1 MANQPIN
8 LQDLAIK
15 VNDPVK
21 AQNDNQKTIATRQN
35 YVYTERSKQLATN
48 ILGWHGGK
56 KYVYARLSR
65 FPGES
70 TLDWEGGTRND
81 GSAFDGRRDV
91 SHVIPYLDRIVTKIN
106 QHVFSVR
113 PKRNV
118 EDSEVV
124 EDVSLSGQSVDD
136 LMVKVNSY
144 LTVCGWC
151 WIGVDAPVISMDAQ
165 ISQAEKEALKIR
177 PYWSV
182 YSPLEVVDWYFGKS
196 GKLEWILTEG
206 IEQIVSDPFIA
217 PVSKKYRKLWQM
229 GRVTKFTYKEDSEAI
244 ETTEVY
250 ELSLKDEIPFVLV
263 GTISTE
269 SYGFDNLESIN
280 KTIMDLESCNRQNFY
295 NSVFP
300 QMKLPVSVLDTVM
313 QKYNVTAEAATQ
325 MVMGYAYPI
334 LMSENDK
341 EPGFIMPDASAI
353 GTMRDELTKL
363 SKELFNSTGLM
374 LAQETRQVASA
385 ESKAWDFLDISQVMT
400 ERARILEQAEK
411 KAIGISVKFDSDF
424 PEWNPEYNNSFDVSN
439 FKSEMEGLVLASQ
452 LSLPDEMLKFIIR
465 RVFELIKINGK
476 TISQEDEAIII
487 ESINNFSDVKKEV
500 IGQFKEEVTKVE
512 SV

>member
-1 MANQPIN
+1 MANQPIV

-15 VNDPVK
+15 E
-21 AQNDNQKTIATRQN
+21 KTISTREN
-35 YVYTERSKQLATN
+35 FVYTERYKQLATN

-56 KYVYARLSR
+56 KYIYARLSR

-70 TLDWEGGTRND
+70 TLDWEGGTRTD
-81 GSAFDGRRDV
+81 GSSFDGRRDV

-106 QHVFSVR
+106 QHVFSVQ
-113 PKRNV
+113 PKRDV
-118 EDSEVV
+118 EDSEVIN
-124 EDVSLSGQSVDD
+124 DVTLSGESVDD

-151 WIGVDAPVISMDAQ
+151 WIGIDAPVIDMDAQ

-206 IEQIVSDPFIA
+206 VEQIASDPFIP
-217 PVSKKYRKLWQM
+217 PVSRKYRKLWQM
-229 GRVTKFTYKEDSEAI
+229 GRVTKFVYKEDSEAI
-244 ETTEVY
+244 ETTEIY
-250 ELSLKDEIPFVLV
+250 GLSLTDEIPFVLV

-341 EPGFIMPDASAI
+341 DPGYIMPDSASI
-353 GTMRDELTKL
+353 GIMRDELTKL
-363 SKELFNSTGLM
+363 KNELFDSTGLM
-374 LAQETRQVASA
+374 LQKETRQVASA
-385 ESKAWDFLDISQVMT
+385 ESKAWDFLDISQVMI

-411 KAIGISVKFDSDF
+411 KAVSISVKFDSDF
-424 PEWNPEYNNSFDVSN
+424 PEWNPEYNNSFDVSS
-439 FKSEMEGLVLASQ
+439 FKSEMESLVMASQ
-452 LSLPDEMLKFIIR
+452 LSLPDEMLKFIIK

-476 TISQEDEAIII
+476 TISQEEETSIMEA
-487 ESINNFSDVKKEV
+487 INNFSDVKKEV
-500 IGQFKEEVTKVE
+500 IGQLIEDTSKVSE
-512 SV
+512 SEKTIGV